1 MAEEDLQGKYL
12 QEITRGEIFK
22 NLFIIPTFTPILSNI
37 NFRSEYKYTTNKFRE
52 KIHNNQNIKKDNKP
66 KLKLS
71 YSNIKTK
78 IRNLTAL
85 KTSLTNLGIDW
96 KEGPR
101 AVRGYQGQT
110 VTAEVVV
117 EQANNYDIGFSW
129 NGQEYELVAD
139 LQYWQ
144 QPLTVDGFL
153 KQVTKGY
160 ALETILQESAKQG
173 FQVAEQTNNQ
183 DGSIRLVVQRWSA

>member
-1 MAEEDLQGKYL
+1 MSH
-12 QEITRGEIFK
+12 F
-22 NLFIIPTFTPILSNI
+22 
-37 NFRSEYKYTTNKFRE
+37 
-52 KIHNNQNIKKDNKP
+52 
-66 KLKLS
+66 
-71 YSNIKTK
+71 SNIKTK

-110 VTAEVVV
+110 LTAEVVV

-144 QPLTVDGFL
+144 QPLSVDGFL
-153 KQVTKGY
+153 KQVTQGY

-173 FQVAEQTNNQ
+173 FQVAEQANNP

>member
-1 MAEEDLQGKYL
+1 MSH
-12 QEITRGEIFK
+12 F
-22 NLFIIPTFTPILSNI
+22 
-37 NFRSEYKYTTNKFRE
+37 
-52 KIHNNQNIKKDNKP
+52 
-66 KLKLS
+66 
-71 YSNIKTK
+71 SNIKTK

-85 KTSLTNLGIDW
+85 KTSLSNLGIDW

-101 AVRGYQGQT
+101 TVRGYQGQT
-110 VTAEVVV
+110 LTAEVVV